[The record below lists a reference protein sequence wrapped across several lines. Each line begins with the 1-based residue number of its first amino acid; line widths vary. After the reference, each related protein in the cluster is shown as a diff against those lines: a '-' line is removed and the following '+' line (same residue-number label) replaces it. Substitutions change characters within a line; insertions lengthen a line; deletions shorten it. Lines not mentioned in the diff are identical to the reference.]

1 MEGRQNVKI
10 RHVTDLEQ
18 IIGANLTRRVSQ
30 YIELKDKK
38 LTDFLKVNKGI

>member
-1 MEGRQNVKI
+1 MEGRKNVKI
-10 RHVTDLEQ
+10 RHVADLEQ
-18 IIGANLTRRVSQ
+18 IIGANLTRRVGQ